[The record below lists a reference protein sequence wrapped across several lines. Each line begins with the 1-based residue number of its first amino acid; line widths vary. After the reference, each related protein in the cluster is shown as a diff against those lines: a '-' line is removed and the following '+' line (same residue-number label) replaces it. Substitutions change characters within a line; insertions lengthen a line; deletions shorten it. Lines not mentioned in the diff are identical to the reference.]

1 VDIRVLGIG
10 NVLMGDDGFGP
21 YVVEALGARYEFPD
35 NVSVIDVGTPG
46 LDLAPF
52 LIGADAIIVIDTV
65 RSDGEAG
72 AIRLYRRD
80 AILAHAP
87 QQRLGPHDPGFKQTL
102 LTLDFAGCGPREVL
116 LVGAIPKTTAPLARL
131 SKPMRDS
138 VPAAVDDVIDELA
151 RLGAPATPRS
161 APFAVAPWWER
172 EDFPRVRDI
181 PQR

>member
-1 VDIRVLGIG
+1 MRGPHHGSRGERDRARESALARNPQRPTPNSQKLEPKLGIGSWELGVDVDIRVLGIG

-72 AIRLYRRD
+72 
-80 AILAHAP
+80 
-87 QQRLGPHDPGFKQTL
+87 
-102 LTLDFAGCGPREVL
+102 
-116 LVGAIPKTTAPLARL
+116 
-131 SKPMRDS
+131 
-138 VPAAVDDVIDELA
+138 
-151 RLGAPATPRS
+151 
-161 APFAVAPWWER
+161 
-172 EDFPRVRDI
+172 
-181 PQR
+181 